1 MRADTVPNRLA
12 AGFVLAAL
20 ALSGCS
26 GQDSTDAATTTT
38 TAQTTTAA
46 KTTTPAKSTTQPASS
61 ATRTSATGASVT
73 NGTAAAGPTETWATN
88 PLYVGNIPEEQFVK
102 GEPTSEDI
110 KINGKSYQFSW
121 VWDTYLTDP
130 QNETAEFNIPLG
142 YKSLDFTLGMTDETS
157 IDKYADGIASLTVYV
172 GGNAVYGPAEFKYT
186 DEIPVSIPID
196 GKSRI
201 RVDISGLQNNE
212 FAALA
217 GAKFVR

>member
-20 ALSGCS
+20 TLSGCS

-46 KTTTPAKSTTQPASS
+46 KTTTPATSTTQPTSS
-61 ATRTSATGASVT
+61 ATRTSATSASVT

-102 GEPTSEDI
+102 GEPTSDDI

-121 VWDTYLTDP
+121 VWEGDYYSP
-130 QNETAEFNIPLG
+130 ESYTAEFNIPLG
-142 YKSLDFTLGMTDETS
+142 
-157 IDKYADGIASLTVYV
+157 
-172 GGNAVYGPAEFKYT
+172 
-186 DEIPVSIPID
+186 
-196 GKSRI
+196 
-201 RVDISGLQNNE
+201 
-212 FAALA
+212 
-217 GAKFVR
+217 